1 MQYVDKMFLN
11 TMFLSKNMLTRPGN
25 FPNLSLNVLSDHVL
39 IKRINYDVSYK
50 VTKKAPQFFAVFK
63 TQPCL

>member
-1 MQYVDKMFLN
+1 
-11 TMFLSKNMLTRPGN
+11 MFLSKDMLTQPGN